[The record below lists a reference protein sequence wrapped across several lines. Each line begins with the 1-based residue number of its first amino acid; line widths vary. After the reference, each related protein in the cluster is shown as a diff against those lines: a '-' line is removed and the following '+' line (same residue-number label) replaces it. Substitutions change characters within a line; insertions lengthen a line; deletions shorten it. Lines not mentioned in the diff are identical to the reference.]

1 MFIHIGNNEV
11 IKGES
16 IIAIVNYQLV
26 KETEQLHTISKNK
39 EIIKLIEN
47 EESIKSIIITNDFL
61 FYSPLSSATLK
72 KRENLFVTISKLDTL
87 DYVNN
92 VNEGE

>member
-11 IKGES
+11 IKDES
-16 IIAIVNYQLV
+16 IIAIVNYQLA
-26 KETEQLHTISKNK
+26 KETEQLHTISKHK
-39 EIIKLIEN
+39 EVIKLIEK
-47 EESIKSIIITNDFL
+47 EESIKSMIITDNYL

-72 KRENLFVTISKLDTL
+72 KRENLFVTISKIDTL
-87 DYVNN
+87 DYVNI